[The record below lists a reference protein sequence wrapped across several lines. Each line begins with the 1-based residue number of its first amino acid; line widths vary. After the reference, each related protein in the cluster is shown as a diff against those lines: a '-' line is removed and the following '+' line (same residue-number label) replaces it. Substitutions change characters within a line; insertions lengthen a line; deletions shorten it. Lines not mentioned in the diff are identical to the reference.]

1 MTEGQMEFNFLDYFI
16 ALFRRKWLIVGWVVA
31 ATIFFYGISFLM
43 PKWYQAR
50 TTVLPPAQDVSSG
63 YWQVFSQMSLPGLP
77 QMASPQQSK
86 IFLQMLQ
93 SRTLKERL
101 IRRFDLQKRWK
112 QKSLEK
118 TLKALSDRSDMMDTR
133 NGMIILQVKA
143 HSPRLAAR
151 LSNGYIEELD
161 CLNREKIVSKA
172 KNARIYIQQ
181 QIDSV
186 RVELQKASV
195 ELADFEKT
203 HKAISLPDQMKEAI
217 KEAGQL
223 KGQIVAKKVEY
234 EVLRKTMK
242 PDNPKLKSIIS
253 EIQALQ
259 KQYDVIQFGGDKP
272 LTERKEFLVA
282 FSEAPEVGLQL
293 AALTRRTRILESVF
307 QLLNQQYYQAKIE
320 EAKTTP
326 TVQILD
332 KARVPEHKCCPS
344 RLLIAFTGGF
354 ATFVLLV
361 FFLWVEEYFK
371 DLKQQNPGEFQRW
384 EKLKRSLRL
393 FSGS

>member
-1 MTEGQMEFNFLDYFI
+1 MEFNLLNYFI
-16 ALFRRKWLIVGWVVA
+16 ILFRRKWLIVGWVVA
-31 ATIFFYGISFLM
+31 ATVFFYGISFLL

-50 TTVLPPAQDVSSG
+50 TSVLPPAQEVSSS
-63 YWQVFSQMSLPGLP
+63 YWQVFSQMPLQGLIP
-77 QMASPQQSK
+77 TASPQQSK

-101 IRRFDLQKRWK
+101 IRSFDLQKRWK

-118 TLKALSDRSDMMDTR
+118 TLKALSSRTDMMDTR

-143 HSPRLAAR
+143 RSPQLAAR
-151 LSNGYIEELD
+151 LANGYIKELD
-161 CLNREKIVSKA
+161 RLNQEKIVSKA
-172 KNARIYIQQ
+172 RSARIYIEH

-186 RVELQKASV
+186 QVELQKASA
-195 ELADFEKT
+195 ELANFQKT

-242 PDNPKLKSIIS
+242 PNNPKLQFLSS
-253 EIQALQ
+253 EIHALQ
-259 KQYDVIQFGGDKP
+259 KQYETIQFGGDRP
-272 LTERKEFLVA
+272 LAQRKEFFIA
-282 FSEAPEVGLQL
+282 FSEAPEVAIHL

-307 QLLNQQYYQAKIE
+307 QLLNQQYYRAKIE

-326 TVQILD
+326 TVQTLD
-332 KARVPEHKCCPS
+332 KASVPEHKCCPS

-354 ATFVLLV
+354 VTFVLLV
-361 FFLWVEEYFK
+361 FLLWAEEYLK
-371 DLKQQNPGEFQRW
+371 DLQQQNPEEFQRW
-384 EKLKRSLRL
+384 EKLRQAFRL
-393 FSGS
+393 FPGS

>member
-1 MTEGQMEFNFLDYFI
+1 MEFNLLNYFI
-16 ALFRRKWLIVGWVVA
+16 VLFRRKWLIVGWVVA
-31 ATIFFYGISFLM
+31 ATVFFYGISFLL

-50 TTVLPPAQDVSSG
+50 TSVLPPAQDVSSS
-63 YWQVFSQMSLPGLP
+63 YWQVFSQMPLQGLIP
-77 QMASPQQSK
+77 TASPQQSK

-101 IRRFDLQKRWK
+101 IRSFDLQKRWK

-118 TLKALSDRSDMMDTR
+118 TLKALSSRTDMMDTR

-143 HSPRLAAR
+143 RSPQLAAR
-151 LSNGYIEELD
+151 LANGYIKELD
-161 CLNREKIVSKA
+161 RLNQEKIVSKA
-172 KNARIYIQQ
+172 RSARIYIEH

-186 RVELQKASV
+186 QVELQKASA
-195 ELADFEKT
+195 ELANFQKT

-242 PDNPKLKSIIS
+242 PNNPKLQFLSS
-253 EIQALQ
+253 EIHALQ
-259 KQYDVIQFGGDKP
+259 KQYETIQFGGDRP
-272 LTERKEFLVA
+272 LAQRKEFFIA
-282 FSEAPEVGLQL
+282 FSEAPEVAIHL

-307 QLLNQQYYQAKIE
+307 QLLNQQYYRAKIE

-326 TVQILD
+326 TVQTLD
-332 KARVPEHKCCPS
+332 KASVPEHKCCPS

-354 ATFVLLV
+354 VTFVLLV
-361 FFLWVEEYFK
+361 FLLWAEEYLK
-371 DLKQQNPGEFQRW
+371 DLQQQNPEEFQRW
-384 EKLKRSLRL
+384 EKLRQAFRL
-393 FSGS
+393 FPGS

>member
-1 MTEGQMEFNFLDYFI
+1 MEFNILDYFI
-16 ALFRRKWLIVGWVVA
+16 VLFRRKWLIVGWVA
-31 ATIFFYGISFLM
+31 AAALVFYGISFLL

-50 TTVLPPAQDVSSG
+50 TTVLPPAQDVSSSYG
-63 YWQVFSQMSLPGLP
+63 QVFSQMPLQGLLPA
-77 QMASPQQSK
+77 ASPQQSK

-118 TLKALSDRSDMMDTR
+118 SLKVLSARTNMMDTR

-143 HSPRLAAR
+143 RSPQVAAR
-151 LSNGYIEELD
+151 LANGYIKELD
-161 CLNREKIVSKA
+161 RLNREKIVSKA
-172 KNARIYIQQ
+172 KSARIYIGH

-186 RVELQKASV
+186 RVELQKASA
-195 ELADFEKT
+195 ELADFQKT
-203 HKAISLPDQMKEAI
+203 HKAVSLPDQMKEAI

-242 PDNPKLKSIIS
+242 PDNPKLQFLLS

-259 KQYDVIQFGGDKP
+259 NQYETIQFGGDRP
-272 LTERKEFLVA
+272 LAQRKEFFIA
-282 FSEAPEVGLQL
+282 FSEAPEVGIHL

-307 QLLNQQYYQAKIE
+307 QLLNQQYYRAKIE

-326 TVQILD
+326 TVQTLD

-354 ATFVLLV
+354 VTFVLLV
-361 FFLWVEEYFK
+361 LFLWAEEYLK
-371 DLKQQNPGEFQRW
+371 DLQQQNPEEFRRW
-384 EKLKRSLRL
+384 QKLKRSFRL
-393 FSGS
+393 FSG

>member
-1 MTEGQMEFNFLDYFI
+1 MELNLLDYFI
-16 ALFRRKWLIVGWVVA
+16 VLFRRKWLIVGWVA
-31 ATIFFYGISFLM
+31 AAMIFFYGISFFL

-50 TTVLPPAQDVSSG
+50 TSVLPPAQDVSSS
-63 YWQVFSQMSLPGLP
+63 YLQMVSQMPLQGFLPT
-77 QMASPQQSK
+77 ASPQQSK

-101 IRRFDLQKRWK
+101 IQRFDLQKRWK

-118 TLKALSDRSDMMDTR
+118 TLRALSSRTDMMDTR

-143 HSPRLAAR
+143 RSPQLAAR
-151 LSNGYIEELD
+151 LANGYIEELD
-161 CLNREKIVSKA
+161 RLNREKMISRA
-172 KNARIYIQQ
+172 KNARIYIAR

-186 RVELQKASV
+186 QVELRKASA
-195 ELADFEKT
+195 ELADFQKS

-242 PDNPKLKSIIS
+242 PNNPKLQFLLS

-259 KQYDVIQFGGDKP
+259 KQYETIQFGGDRP
-272 LTERKEFLVA
+272 LTQRKEFFIA
-282 FSEAPEVGLQL
+282 FSEAPEVGIQL

-307 QLLNQQYYQAKIE
+307 QLLNQQYYRAKIE

-326 TVQILD
+326 TVQTLD
-332 KARVPEHKCCPS
+332 KARVPERKCCPS

-354 ATFVLLV
+354 VTFVLLV
-361 FFLWVEEYFK
+361 FFLWTSEYLK
-371 DLKQQNPGEFQRW
+371 DLQRQNPEEFQRW
-384 EKLKRSLRL
+384 EKLKRALRL
-393 FSGS
+393 FPGS